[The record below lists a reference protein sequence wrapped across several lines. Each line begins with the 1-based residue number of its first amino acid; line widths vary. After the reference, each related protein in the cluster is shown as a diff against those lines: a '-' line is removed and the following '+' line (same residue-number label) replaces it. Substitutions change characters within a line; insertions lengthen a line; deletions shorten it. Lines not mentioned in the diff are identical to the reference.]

1 MNKIFRG
8 IKKII
13 KNFILLLPNGQ
24 ALLEKI
30 VEYRNRSTPPGQ
42 TAKYT
47 NLTPKELFTNY
58 YHENFWAN
66 PETVS
71 GGGSTLEYTENIRR
85 EIPKLLTQYNILKVL
100 DAPCGDFHWF
110 RKMEL
115 PGQVEYIG
123 GDIVDELVRQNQSQ
137 YSNARTVFISLDII
151 NDVLPQADLW
161 MCRDCLFHFSYADI
175 FKTLDNFLR
184 SDIEYIFTSVHTNC
198 TKNSDIVT
206 GGASLLNL
214 ELPPF
219 NLCKPLLYVDDWTT
233 GTDVK
238 KIKKMGLWT
247 RSMIA
252 DSLSS
257 KAKFLS

>member
-1 MNKIFRG
+1 MSKIFRG
-8 IKKII
+8 IKNIL
-13 KNFILLLPNGQ
+13 KNIILLFPKGHV
-24 ALLEKI
+24 LLEKI
-30 VEYRNRSTPPGQ
+30 VELRNGSNPPGQ

-85 EIPKLLTQYNILKVL
+85 EIPKLLEEYKILKIL

-115 PGQVEYIG
+115 PAQVEYIG
-123 GDIVDELVRQNQSQ
+123 GDIVDELIRQNQSR
-137 YSNARTVFISLDII
+137 YSNDRTAFISLDII
-151 NDVLPQADLW
+151 NEVLPQADLW

-175 FKTLDNFLR
+175 FKTLDNICI

-198 TKNSDIVT
+198 TKNFDIVT
-206 GGASLLNL
+206 GGARLLNL

-219 NLCKPLLYVDDWTT
+219 NLCKPVLYVEDWTPDT
-233 GTDVK
+233 PVK

-252 DSLSS
+252 DSLVSR
-257 KAKFLS
+257 AK

>member
-1 MNKIFRG
+1 MSKIVRR
-8 IKKII
+8 I
-13 KNFILLLPNGQ
+13 KNILKNLILLLPKGHV
-24 ALLEKI
+24 LLERI
-30 VEYRNRSTPPGQ
+30 VEIKNGSNPPGQ

-71 GGGSTLEYTENIRR
+71 GGGSTLAYTENLRK
-85 EIPKLLTQYNILKVL
+85 EIPKLLAEYKISKIL
-100 DAPCGDFHWF
+100 DAPSGDFHWF
-110 RKMEL
+110 RKMEI
-115 PGQVEYIG
+115 PFEIEYIG
-123 GDIVDELVRQNQSQ
+123 GDIVDELVRQNRSK
-137 YSNARTVFISLDII
+137 YSSDRRVFISLDII
-151 NDVLPQADLW
+151 NDVLPPADLW
-161 MCRDCLFHFSYADI
+161 ICRDCLFHFSYADI

-198 TKNSDIVT
+198 TKNSDIET
-206 GGASLLNL
+206 GGARLLNL

-219 NLCKPLLYVDDWTT
+219 NLCKPVLYVEDWAP
-233 GTDVK
+233 GTPDN

-252 DSLSS
+252 GSL
-257 KAKFLS
+257 AP